1 MAKALCSWNSGGQ
14 NLSES
19 CRKVVG
25 KLSESWRKLSQ
36 RKLPAP
42 LCCATLQGTRLEAS
56 RQCPEGIRPQVGTW
70 ATRCYRWLAPSRRPV
85 PMASSWYLGLKM
97 LPIAGPVQTPR
108 PDGCSDVDVVF
119 IYKWNAVFFLSISI
133 SQSCL
138 AYRESPRVVGKVSE
152 RGRKVGESCR
162 EGNCQ
167 LLCCATLQGTR
178 LEAS

>member
-1 MAKALCSWNSGGQ
+1 MEFWWPKSF
-14 NLSES
+14 
-19 CRKVVG
+19 G
-25 KLSESWRKLSQ
+25 KLSESWRKLSR

-97 LPIAGPVQTPR
+97 LPIAGPFQAPR

-119 IYKWNAVFFLSISI
+119 IYKWNAVFFCRF
-133 SQSCL
+133 QSVNRVSRIVKVQEPSERC
-138 AYRESPRVVGKVSE
+138 RNVVGKLVKAV
-152 RGRKVGESCR
+152 RKEFVGPAWLSRRRCSF
-162 EGNCQ
+162 Q
-167 LLCCATLQGTR
+167 L
-178 LEAS
+178 